1 MKNIIILVFL
11 VSLHLFISCS
21 DNNNMNS
28 YYNNPCYTKL
38 PYTDQMAI
46 DVALIGEYLIEEG
59 IIAEIDESGLR
70 YVIIEEGEGSRPTA
84 DSRVNVKYRGTLLSD
99 NSLFDENTEGI
110 ELPLSFV
117 IAGWQIGVPLIK
129 EGGKIMLYIP
139 SRLGYGC
146 DGSGSSIPSNA
157 NLIFEVEMIE
167 II

>member
-1 MKNIIILVFL
+1 M
-11 VSLHLFISCS
+11 
-21 DNNNMNS
+21 
-28 YYNNPCYTKL
+28 
-38 PYTDQMAI
+38 
-46 DVALIGEYLIEEG
+46 
-59 IIAEIDESGLR
+59 
-70 YVIIEEGEGSRPTA
+70 
-84 DSRVNVKYRGTLLSD
+84 SD